1 MDNSPDIPD
10 DTAEQAR
17 EADEARRRRRR
28 VRIRRLQGAFFA
40 FVVLAVVAIGTAAGA
55 YYYGLWEWPVDDATV
70 TAPVA
75 PCPTPTPTTAPI
87 ASVVVNVYNSTDRAG
102 LAGGV
107 AQVLTE
113 RGFTVEA
120 VDNDPVDV
128 EVSEAAQVR
137 HGPEGVL
144 AARTVAAQVAG
155 SVLVD
160 DARAG
165 TVVDVALG
173 TGYQQLRSPTEAEQ
187 LVQPAPIPS
196 PAGCVISPASTPATP
211 PTVTVPSDGT
221 STGTTGP
228 TPTSTG

>member
-1 MDNSPDIPD
+1 MDDIPDDND

-17 EADEARRRRRR
+17 EADEARRRVR
-28 VRIRRLQGAFFA
+28 VRRLQGAFFA

-55 YYYGLWEWPVDDATV
+55 YYYGLWEWPTDEATV
-70 TAPVA
+70 TAPV
-75 PCPTPTPTTAPI
+75 PCPTPTPIAAPI

-120 VDNDPVDV
+120 VDNDPTDV

-160 DARAG
+160 DARTGA
-165 TVVDVALG
+165 VVDVALG
-173 TGYQQLRSPTEAEQ
+173 AGYQQLRSPTEAEQ
-187 LVQPAPIPS
+187 LVQPAAVPS
-196 PAGCVISPASTPATP
+196 PSGCVTSPATTPATP
-211 PTVTVPSDGT
+211 PTVTPTPSDGT
-221 STGTTGP
+221 STGTASP
-228 TPTSTG
+228 TPTSTR